1 MPLPTFEQIVQV
13 SQWFLLGY
21 SIALNGT
28 YMILT
33 AISLGVLPRFI
44 RKQTIHHFPK
54 PKIGFEPPISLIVTA
69 FNEESVIIPTVKAL
83 LQLDYPEFE
92 IIVVNDGSTDKS
104 IEVLT
109 KEFDLVNV
117 PVAFRKQVEHKPI
130 RGILQSR
137 KYSNLRIVDKEN
149 GGSKADASNAGI
161 NACRFGLFM
170 PLDADTILDRQC
182 LTLMVQPFLLNPE
195 TIGVGGNVR
204 VLNGCSVD
212 GGNLTHIGLPKTWLG
227 LFQLLEYTRAFL
239 TSRVGWS
246 AMNSLPLI
254 SGAFG
259 LFKKTAVVT
268 VGGYDHKSLGEDMDL
283 VLRLHRHY
291 RLKRIPYRIDFV
303 ADPVCWT
310 EVPETF
316 SILRKQRV
324 RWQRGLFDCLWAN
337 RKLLFHPRAGG
348 VGWMAF
354 PFLLFL
360 EGISPV
366 IEFGGIPLVIGCYF
380 LGLINTE
387 GALAFLTLSFGTGFL
402 LSVGSL
408 LLEETAFR
416 TYPAKRDLW
425 IILLGAFLEN
435 FGYRQLN
442 SFWRLEGMVKWLL
455 RTKSSWGAMTRN
467 ASWAAP
473 ADNLSKSEPNKSLQ
487 PEPAKSPEIGKQPI
501 RKPKRKQI
509 A

>member
-1 MPLPTFEQIVQV
+1 MSLPTFEQIVQV

-44 RKQTIHHFPK
+44 RKQTIHNFPK
-54 PKIGFEPPISLIVTA
+54 PKLGFEPPISLIVTA
-69 FNEESVIIPTVKAL
+69 FNEESVIIPTVRAL

-92 IIVVNDGSTDKS
+92 IIVVNDGSKDKS

-109 KEFDLVNV
+109 QAFDLVSV
-117 PVAFRKQVEHKPI
+117 PVAFRKQVEHKPVK
-130 RGILQSR
+130 GILQSR
-137 KYSNLRIVDKEN
+137 KHANLRVVDKEN

-161 NACRFGLFM
+161 NASRFGLFM
-170 PLDADTILDRQC
+170 PLDADTILDRDC

-204 VLNGCSVD
+204 ILNGCSVD
-212 GGNLTHIGLPKTWLG
+212 GGNLTHIRLPKTWLG

-246 AMNSLPLI
+246 YMNSLPLI

-259 LFKKTAVVT
+259 LFKKTAVVK

-283 VLRLHRHY
+283 VLRLHRHF
-291 RLKRIPYRIDFV
+291 RLQGIPYRLDFV

-337 RKLLFHPRAGG
+337 RKLLFHPKSGG
-348 VGWMAF
+348 VGWLAF

-360 EGISPV
+360 EGVSPI
-366 IEFGGIPLVIGCYF
+366 IEFAGIPLVIGCYF
-380 LGLINTE
+380 AGLINAE
-387 GALAFLTLSFGTGFL
+387 GALAFLILSFGTGFL
-402 LSVGSL
+402 LSVSSI
-408 LLEETAFR
+408 LLEETTFR

-442 SFWRLEGMVKWLL
+442 SFWRLEGIIKWLL

-467 ASWAAP
+467 ASWAEPIP
-473 ADNLSKSEPNKSLQ
+473 ALKETTPTEIVKKDK
-487 PEPAKSPEIGKQPI
+487 PAKETV
-501 RKPKRKQI
+501 RKQKSKQT